1 MPRYKYIAAAPGR
14 SGTEID
20 IEADS
25 MQEAAAKLR
34 SRGMTPIR
42 CCGEADGEEAG
53 PRRWLPHRKVDS
65 YEFTSQLA
73 PLLSANIPLERS
85 LAIISESASDDEL
98 RDLANTLRQGLHEG
112 KKFSDLV
119 RSYGSVVPGFYAN
132 LIETGE
138 ETGCLPEVV
147 EELQRFMSE
156 SKEMREFVVS
166 SSIYPAVVLSITV
179 MVAILMFTVFVPR
192 FAQIFADMGREQP
205 GSMVFLTTV
214 STVIMHACWIVP
226 AALIGGWLV
235 LKWRYGIAQ
244 LREWRSLIATR
255 VPVFGKLLVEME
267 MGKFMRTLAILVSN
281 HVDIIRT
288 VRIAT
293 RVIQNQVIRASFS
306 NLEGRLRGG
315 EKLSAGLSGNPF
327 VPPGL
332 AARIRVGEESGA
344 VGAMLTKSAAH
355 LEENTR
361 RKVKRLLSLFEPVV
375 IVFLAL
381 MVLVVVVSIF
391 MAIMEINEVN

>member
-1 MPRYKYIAAAPGR
+1 MPRYRYIAAAPGLA
-14 SGTEID
+14 GAELE

-25 MQEAAAKLR
+25 PQEAAAKLR

-42 CCGEADGEEAG
+42 CCGEADGDEAG
-53 PRRWLPHRKVDS
+53 VRRWLPRRKVDS

-73 PLLSANIPLERS
+73 PLLVANIPLERA
-85 LAIISESASDDEL
+85 LAIISESSADDEL
-98 RDLANTLRQGLHEG
+98 RALSNSLRQGLHEG
-112 KKFSDLV
+112 KKFSELV
-119 RSYGSVVPGFYAN
+119 RSYGSVFPGFYAN

-147 EELQRFMSE
+147 GELQRFMSE
-156 SKEMREFVVS
+156 SREMREFIIS
-166 SSIYPAVVLSITV
+166 SSIYPAVVLSITLL
-179 MVAILMFTVFVPR
+179 VAILMFTVFVPR

-205 GSMVFLTTV
+205 GSMVFLMTV
-214 STVIMHACWIVP
+214 STVVMHCCWIIPVV
-226 AALIGGWLV
+226 AVGGWWI
-235 LKWRYGIAQ
+235 LKWYYGSAQ
-244 LREWRSLIATR
+244 LREWRSLFATR
-255 VPVFGKLLVEME
+255 VPVFGRLLVETE
-267 MGKFMRTLAILVSN
+267 MGKFIRTLAILVSN

-288 VRIAT
+288 VRIST
-293 RVIQNQVIRASFS
+293 RVIQNQVVRASFS
-306 NLEGRLRGG
+306 GLEARLRGG
-315 EKLSAGLSGNPF
+315 EKLSATLVGNPF

-344 VGAMLTKSAAH
+344 VGEMLTRSAVH
-355 LEENTR
+355 LEETTR

-375 IVFLAL
+375 IVFLAM

>member
-1 MPRYKYIAAAPGR
+1 MPRYRYIAAAPGQA
-14 SGTEID
+14 GAEID

-25 MQEAAAKLR
+25 PQEAAAKLR

-42 CCGEADGEEAG
+42 CCGEADSGEAG
-53 PRRWLPHRKVDS
+53 VRRWLPRRKVDS

-73 PLLSANIPLERS
+73 PLLAANIPLERS
-85 LAIISESASDDEL
+85 LAIISESSADSEL
-98 RDLANTLRQGLHEG
+98 RNLSNSLRQGLHEG
-112 KKFSDLV
+112 KKFSELI
-119 RSYGSVVPGFYAN
+119 RSYGSVFPGFYAN

-138 ETGCLPEVV
+138 ETGCLPEVAA
-147 EELQRFMSE
+147 ELQRFMSE
-156 SKEMREFVVS
+156 SREMREFVIS

-179 MVAILMFTVFVPR
+179 LVAVLMFTVFVPR

-205 GSMVFLTTV
+205 GSMVFLMTV
-214 STVIMHACWIVP
+214 STVVMHCCWIIP
-226 AALIGGWLV
+226 AILIGGWTI
-235 LKWRYGIAQ
+235 LKWYYGIAQ

-255 VPVFGKLLVEME
+255 LPIFGKLLVEME
-267 MGKFMRTLAILVSN
+267 MGKFIRTLAILVSN

-288 VRIAT
+288 VRIST

-306 NLEGRLRGG
+306 ALEGRLRGG
-315 EKLSAGLSGNPF
+315 EKLSATLVGNPF

-344 VGAMLTKSAAH
+344 VGAMLTRSAAH

-375 IVFLAL
+375 IVFLAV

-391 MAIMEINEVN
+391 MAIMEINEIN

>member
-1 MPRYKYIAAAPGR
+1 MPRYKYLAVAPGR
-14 SGTEID
+14 PVAEID

-25 MQEAAAKLR
+25 IPEAAAKLR

-42 CCGEADGEEAG
+42 CCGETDARETGARG
-53 PRRWLPHRKVDS
+53 WLPHRRVDS

-73 PLLSANIPLERS
+73 PLLSASIPLERA
-85 LAIISESASDDEL
+85 LAIISESTSDNDLREL
-98 RDLANTLRQGLHEG
+98 SNSLRQGLHEG
-112 KKFSDLV
+112 KKFSELV
-119 RSYGSVVPGFYAN
+119 RSYGSVFPGFYAN

-156 SKEMREFVVS
+156 SKELREFVVS

-179 MVAILMFTVFVPR
+179 LVAILMFTVFVPR

-205 GSMVFLTTV
+205 SSMVFLMTV
-214 STVIMHACWIVP
+214 SHVIMHACWIIPV
-226 AALIGGWLV
+226 ALIGSWTL
-235 LKWRYGIAQ
+235 LRWKYGIAQ
-244 LREWRSLIATR
+244 LREWRSLIATKI
-255 VPVFGKLLVEME
+255 PIFGKLLIEME

-288 VRIAT
+288 VRIST

-306 NLEGRLRGG
+306 GLEGRLRRG
-315 EKLSAGLSGNPF
+315 EKLSASLSGNPY

-332 AARIRVGEESGA
+332 SSRIRVGEESGE
-344 VGAMLTKSAAH
+344 VGAMLTKSATH

-391 MAIMEINEVN
+391 MAIMEINEVS

>member
-119 RSYGSVVPGFYAN
+119 RSYGSVFPGFYAN

-192 FAQIFADMGREQP
+192 FAQIFADTE
-205 GSMVFLTTV
+205 
-214 STVIMHACWIVP
+214 IMHACWIVP